1 MTVLSAETNRQGNIM
16 ESAHAKVVKASSSAR
31 FVTAPHTRAE
41 GITTVLSTE
50 IIGVAARLVDFKN
63 VSTQE

>member
-1 MTVLSAETNRQGNIM
+1 M

-31 FVTAPHTRAE
+31 FVTALRTRAE
-41 GITTVLSTE
+41 EITIVQWIG
-50 IIGVAARLVDFKN
+50 IIGAAAHLVDFKN